1 MSNADVKKEALEIVE
16 DLVSTFRMHD
26 SSCTERTVK
35 YGESCVFSGCG
46 NCMNAM
52 CKALKT
58 KLNELDTTA
67 DMEQQDGM
75 IEAPK
80 DADGVPCYLGD
91 VVYRNDKKYKVIG
104 IHEWIEGDVTFTL
117 QNELLTDSNTLTVEQ
132 YDVTHAK
139 KPPRTC
145 ADIIADVMDADKP
158 FSVEAAVN
166 EAYEIGR
173 RDGANDRR

>member
-26 SSCTERTVK
+26 SSCKDRIVK

-52 CKALKT
+52 CKALKN

-67 DMEQQDGM
+67 DVEQQDGV
-75 IEAPK
+75 IALPK
-80 DADGVPCYLGD
+80 DHDGVPCRIYDD
-91 VVYRNDKKYKVIG
+91 VYNIDTGRHYRVKSATIGETNQVKTVVLLADNDTSYRDDPKKY
-104 IHEWIEGDVTFTL
+104 
-117 QNELLTDSNTLTVEQ
+117 
-132 YDVTHAK
+132 TH

-173 RDGANDRR
+173 RDGANDAKA

>member
-52 CKALKT
+52 CKALKN
-58 KLNELDTTA
+58 KLNELYTTA
-67 DMEQQDGM
+67 DVEQQDDV
-75 IEAPK
+75 ITLPK
-80 DADGVPCYLGD
+80 DHDGVPIWINDD
-91 VVYRNDKKYKVIG
+91 VYELTTDDHYKVTTLRYGGTNPERNIGLENDKGFKFFDYSHRY
-104 IHEWIEGDVTFTL
+104 IH
-117 QNELLTDSNTLTVEQ
+117 
-132 YDVTHAK
+132 K

-158 FSVEAAVN
+158 FSVDAAVN

-173 RDGANDRR
+173 RDGANDRS